1 MDGHRSYPAGH
12 SGLVM
17 SSHSSCSHEV
27 SPGEET
33 TVHHMLESKFNLH
46 VTWLKMIMTCTFAHG
61 LVIWAAVSF
70 FQTVLWAVAGMV
82 FIPLLP
88 TPFLFAFKASLWA
101 QTGSQFIDYFRVW
114 KITFSQDSLQFFENL
129 STCNDSACRSN
140 FSSSNLSKS
149 SPLVH
154 SSLQHCSSWLRLM
167 VICLCTDLLMI
178 FFFFC
183 IFR

>member
-1 MDGHRSYPAGH
+1 MVGHRSYPAGH

-27 SPGEET
+27 SPWEET

-82 FIPLLP
+82 FVPLLP
-88 TPFLFAFKASLWA
+88 TTFLFAFEASLWA
-101 QTGSQFIDYFRVW
+101 QTGSQFIVW

-154 SSLQHCSSWLRLM
+154 WSTRLCNTAPVDWGWWLF
-167 VICLCTDLLMI
+167 VCAQIS
-178 FFFFC
+178 
-183 IFR
+183 